1 MLALGPGRD
10 ERTGT
15 SGEGLDAGLTA
26 TGILDL
32 KGTAVGVGGRGL
44 VTGIGIRDELLWR
57 WGSVWVLT
65 ESNVGT
71 AGFTGGVLWCR
82 RSTPR

>member
-1 MLALGPGRD
+1 MALGPGSAD
-10 ERTGT
+10 WAGT

-26 TGILDL
+26 TGIRDL
-32 KGTAVGVGGRGL
+32 KGTAVGVGGRDL
-44 VTGIGIRDELLWR
+44 VTGTGIRDELLWR